1 MSVHV
6 SDCIFFLLAKCSQAG
21 SRFWG
26 QKVASLGVTGVQAM
40 ILTFLSEEDMITSK
54 QLGERTI
61 LDSATLTGILDRL
74 EATGM
79 IERRSNP
86 EDRRAIMIGLTETG
100 RAVGDTLKGAME
112 EANQQFLVGMSR
124 EEEIMFRGL
133 LKRLLNRAS

>member
-1 MSVHV
+1 MNVGE
-6 SDCIFFLLAKCSQAG
+6 CIFFLLAKCSQAG

-26 QKVASLGVTGVQAM
+26 QRVASLGVTGVQAM
-40 ILTFLSEEDMITSK
+40 ILTFLSEEDMVTSK

-74 EATGM
+74 EATGL

-86 EDRRAIMIGLTETG
+86 EDRRAIMICLTEGG
-100 RAVGDTLKGAME
+100 RAIGDTLKGAVV
-112 EANQQFLVGMSR
+112 EANQQFLTGLSR
-124 EEEIMFRGL
+124 EEELMFRGL